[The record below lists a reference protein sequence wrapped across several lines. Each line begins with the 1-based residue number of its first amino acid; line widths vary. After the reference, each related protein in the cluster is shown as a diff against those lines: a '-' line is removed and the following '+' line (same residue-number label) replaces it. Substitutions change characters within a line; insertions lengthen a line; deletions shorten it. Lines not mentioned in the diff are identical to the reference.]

1 MLFLY
6 LNRNPGKIFKLCAQG
21 FRARVSRNI
30 APEASKKNCS
40 ENGNFFE
47 KVLTVKK
54 NSTIWLNLMIEKN
67 YISEI
72 IDGKFSDARAKI
84 INAGLKEF
92 AKNSFGAVRTREI
105 AALAG
110 VNHAAISY
118 YFGGKK
124 ELYKEIARQVVD
136 FIEVYSTPYFERA
149 KAIYKSKSRADAQ
162 ILIRD
167 YVMSRVCAESEKDGE
182 ILRCMIMIITREEM
196 YQTEIFDIFYNGAFK
211 PSGDMMLKLV
221 EIASD
226 GRYSGESAMVVSE
239 MIMGQVHMFNSA
251 RAGFKRMNKWKTF
264 GEREISVVRDKF
276 SEMLG
281 RIFA

>member
-1 MLFLY
+1 
-6 LNRNPGKIFKLCAQG
+6 
-21 FRARVSRNI
+21 
-30 APEASKKNCS
+30 
-40 ENGNFFE
+40 
-47 KVLTVKK
+47 
-54 NSTIWLNLMIEKN
+54 MIEKN